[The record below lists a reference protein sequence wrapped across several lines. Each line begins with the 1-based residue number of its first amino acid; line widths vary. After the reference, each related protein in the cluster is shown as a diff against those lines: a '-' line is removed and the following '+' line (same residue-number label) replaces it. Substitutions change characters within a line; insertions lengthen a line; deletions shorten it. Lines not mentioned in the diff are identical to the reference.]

1 MNPIGLARTSLSG
14 VERQLD
20 QMDRAAAQVN
30 SQATAASDTVEISAA
45 ARGASAASAG
55 SATQDGD
62 LTGAMVNLGVSK
74 YLAVANLKVLKT
86 ADELSKTVEDH
97 VR

>member
-1 MNPIGLARTSLSG
+1 MNPIGLARTSLMG

-30 SQATAASDTVEISAA
+30 SAASAASDTVEISAA
-45 ARGASAASAG
+45 ARGASAAAASA
-55 SATQDGD
+55 APDGD
-62 LTGAMVNLGVSK
+62 LAGAMVNLGVSK

-86 ADELSKTVEDH
+86 ADELSKTVEDL

>member
-1 MNPIGLARTSLSG
+1 MNPIGLARTSLAG

-30 SQATAASDTVEISAA
+30 SQAAAASDTVQISAA
-45 ARGASAASAG
+45 ARDASAG
-55 SATQDGD
+55 GAASDGD

-86 ADELSKTVEDH
+86 ADDLSKTVEDL